1 MLDLKYSEILKLNRE
16 LGGKMKSENYN
27 VTILSNIIVTQN
39 KEILEYS
46 LRTNGINANITFG
59 DYDNIVQD
67 SQKYKD
73 SNALIIFWELCN
85 ILDGLHYKIELYE
98 DFQFTELLEKLKSEI
113 DFVLKNVESTSIV
126 LINKFTSIPF
136 SYNKIRK
143 NKMDELALQLNS
155 YLEKNITLNIKLV
168 EIEKVIANIGITRSF
183 DMRYYFLSKALYTID
198 FLKMYADYIKPFI
211 LSTCGMSKKALIF
224 DCDNTLWKGILGEDG
239 FDNIEMSNSTKDG
252 NIFAE
257 IQSMALALNKQGILI
272 GICNK
277 NNLGDVEVIKSHP
290 DMQLR
295 GEHITI
301 NKSNWF
307 DKASNLK
314 EIAKELNI
322 GLNSIIFVDDSPFE
336 VNLIR
341 EQIPEITV
349 LQVPEK
355 LYEYPKMLSKTFEMF
370 YNSSITIEDT
380 EKAKMY
386 KHQRNRESSK
396 KKFANIK
403 DYLISLDLELKYM
416 KMMNPLSLECLKC
429 PKKLTNLI
437 SLPKDTLKEI

>member
-59 DYDNIVQD
+59 DYDNIVQIAKI
-67 SQKYKD
+67 QD
-73 SNALIIFWELCN
+73 SNALIIFCRLCN

-143 NKMDELALQLNS
+143 NKMDELAFSNNS
-155 YLEKNITLNIKLV
+155 LFREKNITLNIKLV

-272 GICNK
+272 GICSK
-277 NNLGDVEVIKSHP
+277 NNLGDVEEVIKSHP

-355 LYEYPKMLSKTFEMF
+355 LYEYPKMLKQNF
-370 YNSSITIEDT
+370 
-380 EKAKMY
+380 
-386 KHQRNRESSK
+386 
-396 KKFANIK
+396 
-403 DYLISLDLELKYM
+403 
-416 KMMNPLSLECLKC
+416 
-429 PKKLTNLI
+429 
-437 SLPKDTLKEI
+437 